1 MTPASWHKWF
11 SATVLVNK
19 DDKVQS
25 KILLNHYP
33 EWIEL
38 EIPEPALHI
47 FCLKLLPLCFNM
59 SKISEHSWIYY
70 DMKVIEVFSYSWCLN
85 VHISKYKSV

>member
-38 EIPEPALHI
+38 EIPEPAY
-47 FCLKLLPLCFNM
+47 LL
-59 SKISEHSWIYY
+59 SWSYY
-70 DMKVIEVFSYSWCLN
+70 LYVSIWAK
-85 VHISKYKSV
+85 